1 MSTFFF
7 ETQSPLNGGSSQ
19 CGKQD
24 FAETN
29 VTQQR

>member
-1 MSTFFF
+1 MSTLFF
-7 ETQSPLNGGSSQ
+7 ETLSLLIGGSSQ